1 MAQLKSGT
9 RVYGNAT
16 IDNTLSLNGIT
27 LSKGVSGVLET
38 GYSTGGNGL
47 NMSPFWVRQNTV
59 RTKTTNNTT
68 LEAVFSPAND
78 TISLL
83 ANTLYYFRGTYI
95 IQTSNTGTAA
105 GVTTGF
111 IFSSVQQNIDYKVI
125 SYTTTSST
133 TQTSLYVSV
142 PTATTVTATGTVI
155 TTYVIEIEGYFKSN
169 ASSGGTLI
177 PAFSQSVAGTT
188 VAPSVGQNTWFT
200 LQPIS
205 VANTTRDIISGAW
218 V

>member
-1 MAQLKSGT
+1 MAQLRSGT
-9 RVYGNAT
+9 RIYGNAT
-16 IDNTLSLNGIT
+16 IDNTLSLNGIS

-47 NMSPFWVRQNTV
+47 NMSPFWVRQNAS
-59 RTKTTNNTT
+59 RTKTTNNTV

-83 ANTLYYFRGTYI
+83 ANTLYYFRGAYI
-95 IQTSNTGTAA
+95 ISTSATGTAA
-105 GVTTGF
+105 GINIGF
-111 IFSSVQQNIDYKVI
+111 VFSVVQQNIEYKVI
-125 SYTTTSST
+125 SYTTASST
-133 TQTSLYVSV
+133 TQTSLYVTV
-142 PTATTVTATGTVI
+142 PTTTTVTATGTVA
-155 TTYVIEIEGYFKSN
+155 TPYVIEIEGYFKSN
-169 ASSGGTLI
+169 ASTGGTLI

-188 VAPSVGQNTWFT
+188 VAPAVGTNTWFT